1 MKRIFLLAGA
11 RPNYMKV
18 FPLWREIRA
27 HHPDLTPVLVHT
39 GQHYDPVMNDVFFRD
54 FGMPA
59 PDHFLGIGSGPHGAQ
74 TGRTM
79 IALEEL
85 FTRER
90 PDLLVVVGDV
100 NSTLA
105 GTLVAVKMGIPVAH
119 VEAGLRSGDRAMPE
133 EINRLATDAIA
144 DLLLTPS
151 RDADAN
157 LLREGVAPDKIR
169 FVGNVMIDSLLQL
182 LPRAAGSTVLEQLQ
196 LTPRAYVAVT
206 LHRPSNVDD
215 PARLALIL
223 DQLGA
228 LAADLPIVF
237 PVHPR
242 TRNALPQRPAPGD
255 QLQLIEPLGYLDFL
269 RLQSEAALV
278 ITDSGGIQEETSYLG
293 IPCLTLRAN
302 TERPI
307 TITQGTN
314 RLLDLDQQS
323 LQQAARALRGP
334 AMPSAVPLSMPS
346 ARSASSALSRSR
358 DRRVRASLS
367 GRQVWPCLMLPYS
380 TSSTAPARRR
390 GSSSAMP
397 RRVRTKVSTFFQSAS
412 KEIRA

>member
-18 FPLWREIRA
+18 FPLWREIQA

-182 LPRAAGSTVLEQLQ
+182 LPRAAGSTVLEQHQ

-215 PARLALIL
+215 PARLALLL

-323 LQQAARALRGP
+323 LQQAAREALLRFPPTADRRPPTIELWDGQTAPRVIAALR
-334 AMPSAVPLSMPS
+334 SHL
-346 ARSASSALSRSR
+346 
-358 DRRVRASLS
+358 
-367 GRQVWPCLMLPYS
+367 
-380 TSSTAPARRR
+380 
-390 GSSSAMP
+390 
-397 RRVRTKVSTFFQSAS
+397 
-412 KEIRA
+412 